1 MVNHFE
7 KGTKHWNSGDY
18 ELALY
23 CFKDAKDYG
32 EHLQHEKPD
41 MRKAY
46 LWNLIG
52 ICNYKVAA
60 QSEKNEKLKIREAL
74 DCFENAS
81 KLINEEPI
89 YWRNYALLLYWN
101 SKGSKKVLNIAK
113 TAIEKSIVQIEKIH
127 PIRHETDLYDIQE
140 KIEYA
145 RIKSIDS
152 AKIPKIIKIFSK
164 FDKINTSTLAKQLDM
179 DIEECLDWLINLP
192 EDLGF
197 VISTDEIRI
206 NHNKFSE
213 NKYRLEDLNTIIL
226 KTDVSLVLEPNPILD

>member
-7 KGTKHWNSGDY
+7 KGTKYWNSGDY

-52 ICNYKVAA
+52 ICNYRISDKP
-60 QSEKNEKLKIREAL
+60 EENEKSKTREAL
-74 DCFENAS
+74 DCFENAR
-81 KLINEEPI
+81 KLIDEEPI

-101 SKGSKKVLNIAK
+101 SKGSKKVLKKAK
-113 TAIEKSIVQIEKIH
+113 TAIEEGILRIEKIH
-127 PIRHETDLYDIQE
+127 PIHQEIDLYEILD

-192 EDLGF
+192 DNLGF
-197 VISTDEIRI
+197 VISNNEIRI
-206 NHNKFSE
+206 NQRKFYE
-213 NKYRLEDLNTIIL
+213 NKYLLEDLNTIIM
-226 KTDVSLVLEPNPILD
+226 KTDVSMVLEPNPILS